1 MQFGDFNISPLHF
14 STKKFG
20 RFNFFFFLFI
30 VKQKEIKNK
39 KIKNITWE
47 TDGEEVELPTEVD
60 LPNGIEPDDDD
71 AINDYLSDTYGW
83 LVIDWRI
90 VARYE
95 VYDHNDEVIDAN
107 DNLQMAQISAENDN
121 AKFIFDTE
129 TNEIVWGRL

>member
-1 MQFGDFNISPLHF
+1 M
-14 STKKFG
+14 
-20 RFNFFFFLFI
+20 
-30 VKQKEIKNK
+30 

-47 TDGEEVELPTEVD
+47 TDGEEVVLPTEVD

-90 VARYE
+90 GARYE
-95 VYDHNDEVIDAN
+95 VYDHNDEVIDAD
-107 DNLQMAQISAENDN
+107 DNLQMAQISAEHDN

>member
-1 MQFGDFNISPLHF
+1 M
-14 STKKFG
+14 
-20 RFNFFFFLFI
+20 
-30 VKQKEIKNK
+30 

-60 LPNGIEPDDDD
+60 LPNGIDPDDDD

-90 VARYE
+90 GARYE
-95 VYDHNDEVIDAN
+95 VYDQNDEVIDAD
-107 DNLQMAQISAENDN
+107 DNLQMAQISAEHDN